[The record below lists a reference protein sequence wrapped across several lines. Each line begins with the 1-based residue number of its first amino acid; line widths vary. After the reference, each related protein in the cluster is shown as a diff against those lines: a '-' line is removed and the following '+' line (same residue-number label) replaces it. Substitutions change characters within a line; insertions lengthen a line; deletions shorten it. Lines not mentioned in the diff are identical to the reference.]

1 MVPAAICTV
10 GSSEAV
16 GSEASASAVLSP
28 LGWPR
33 VCCARA
39 QRDWEAGS
47 DLDESAV
54 RTAFCWPLAIRARC
68 WRVMAAGRLAEL
80 RVLMS

>member
-1 MVPAAICTV
+1 V

-16 GSEASASAVLSP
+16 GSEASASAVVRP
-28 LGWPR
+28 LGCPR

-47 DLDESAV
+47 DLEESAV

-68 WRVMAAGRLAEL
+68 WRVMAAGRLVAL